1 MFASAKSLFSIL
13 GAALCLRLFAEEP
26 PPDRLIWDG
35 KTYQIEGYVYPFEK
49 VGAGGSFGLAGKSFS
64 NSCARNVYV
73 FAIEGGRLV
82 CKKLLERT
90 AGGEVEIG
98 QKEIGGG
105 IFCDWFSAKNIGLR
119 EMRSGGDRFFIGEK
133 SYVLD
138 VEKGAAQVRL
148 VREMPELRMSYADKE
163 RRAGVVYDDVR
174 DDWSGCF
181 ELGHFCL
188 QPNRMEYSGF
198 ADLGVASDIL
208 RLKRVKTRGFVS
220 SYFKSRR
227 GTVYLKLNLP
237 PTRTSGY
244 CYASFVCADFF
255 DFEGDAVEI
264 EVENPLTL
272 SQRVVAIRA
281 LTKGESVHNP
291 RGKTY
296 VPSFDANRAFLR
308 GLKKLY
314 PEVSSANIDARKL
327 SAKMSAGYG
336 GFSLAAKYCGG
347 EGRRAYESV
356 SVGVSD
362 VSEFD
367 YAFRYPD
374 FDLKNAA
381 FSVVFR
387 FTSKD
392 FSDIENWRFPK
403 RVKLGGVD
411 CWDFDKERNAAFR
424 FATSPLAGIEKIA
437 GEMGDLDALE
447 TLSFLLSSNAQATTS
462 GAERLRV
469 AAVRAGRVDF
479 KKYPDYAAMLVEFGA
494 GRAVA
499 KIFAERLA
507 DFLGFDCGFNA
518 AFVDSKDF
526 DNPKKCREIS
536 IRLNSEISKAR
547 YKYKGK

>member
-1 MFASAKSLFSIL
+1 MFSSAKKLFFL
-13 GAALCLRLFAEEP
+13 AGAALCLRLFAEEP

-49 VGAGGSFGLAGKSFS
+49 VGAGGRFGLVGKSFS

-90 AGGEVEIG
+90 ADGEVEIG

-198 ADLGVASDIL
+198 ADLDVASDIL

-227 GTVYLKLNLP
+227 GTVYLNLNLP

-255 DFEGDAVEI
+255 DFEGDAVEVEI
-264 EVENPLTL
+264 ENPLTL

-336 GFSLAAKYCGG
+336 GFSFAVFYG
-347 EGRRAYESV
+347 ERARRAVDSV

-362 VSEFD
+362 ASEFD

-387 FTSKD
+387 FVPKN

-403 RVKLGGVD
+403 RVKLGGID
-411 CWDFDKERNAAFR
+411 CWSFDGERSAAFR
-424 FATSPLAGIEKIA
+424 FATSPLGNIEKIA
-437 GEMGDLDALE
+437 GEMDDLEVLE
-447 TLSFLLSSNAQATTS
+447 TLSFLLSSNAQSSAS

-469 AAVRAGRVDF
+469 AAMRAGRVDF
-479 KKYPDYAAMLVEFGA
+479 KKYPYYARMLVNFDA

-518 AFVDSKDF
+518 AFIDSEDF
-526 DNPKKCREIS
+526 GNQQKCRAIS
-536 IRLNSEISKAR
+536 RRLNSEISKVR
-547 YKYKGK
+547 YKYKRK

>member
-1 MFASAKSLFSIL
+1 M
-13 GAALCLRLFAEEP
+13 CLPLFAEEP
-26 PPDRLIWDG
+26 PPDRLIWNG

-49 VGAGGSFGLAGKSFS
+49 VGAGGALGGSFS
-64 NSCARNVYV
+64 KSCFRNVYV
-73 FAIEGGRLV
+73 FEIENGRLV
-82 CKKLLERT
+82 CKKLLSRT
-90 AGGEVEIG
+90 ADGEVETR
-98 QKEIGGG
+98 KSEIGGG
-105 IFCDWFSAKNIGLR
+105 IFCGWFSAENVGLR
-119 EMRSGGDRFFIGEK
+119 EMRSGGERFFLEKK
-133 SYVLD
+133 SYALD
-138 VEKGAAQVRL
+138 VEKGAARVRIA
-148 VREMPELRMSYADKE
+148 REMPELRMSYSDSE

-198 ADLGVASDIL
+198 ADLDVASDIL

-281 LTKGESVHNP
+281 LSKGESVHNP

-308 GLKKLY
+308 GVKKLY

-362 VSEFD
+362 ASEFD

-387 FTSKD
+387 FVPKN

-403 RVKLGGVD
+403 RVKLGGID
-411 CWDFDKERNAAFR
+411 CWSFDGERSAAFR
-424 FATSPLAGIEKIA
+424 FATSPLGNIEKIA
-437 GEMGDLDALE
+437 GEMDDLEVLE
-447 TLSFLLSSNAQATTS
+447 TLSFLLSSNAQSSAS

-469 AAVRAGRVDF
+469 AALRAGRVDF
-479 KKYPDYAAMLVEFGA
+479 KKYPDYARMLVNFDA

-518 AFVDSKDF
+518 AFIDSKDF
-526 DNPKKCREIS
+526 DNSQKCRAIS
-536 IRLNSEISKAR
+536 RRLDSEISKAQNR
-547 YKYKGK
+547 CKRK

>member
-119 EMRSGGDRFFIGEK
+119 EMRSGGDRFFIEEK

-198 ADLGVASDIL
+198 ADLDVASDIL

-227 GTVYLKLNLP
+227 GTVYLNLNLP
-237 PTRTSGY
+237 PTRTSGF
-244 CYASFVCADFF
+244 CSASFVCADFF
-255 DFEGDAVEI
+255 DFEGDAVEVEI
-264 EVENPLTL
+264 ENPLTL

-281 LTKGESVHNP
+281 LSKRESVHNP
-291 RGKTY
+291 RGRKY
-296 VPSFDANRAFLR
+296 VPNYETGRVFVAD
-308 GLKKLY
+308 LKKLY
-314 PEVSSANIDARKL
+314 PEISSANIDARKL
-327 SAKMSAGYG
+327 SSKMSAGYG
-336 GFSLAAKYCGG
+336 GFSFAVFYG
-347 EGRRAYESV
+347 ERARRAVDSV

-362 VSEFD
+362 ASEFD

-387 FTSKD
+387 FVPKN

-403 RVKLGGVD
+403 RVKLGGID
-411 CWDFDKERNAAFR
+411 CWSFDKERNAAFR

-447 TLSFLLSSNAQATTS
+447 TLSFLLSSNAQSSAS

-479 KKYPDYAAMLVEFGA
+479 KKYPYYARILVNFDA

-518 AFVDSKDF
+518 AFIDSEDF
-526 DNPKKCREIS
+526 DNQRKCRAIS
-536 IRLNSEISKAR
+536 RRLDSEISKAQNR
-547 YKYKGK
+547 YKRK

>member
-1 MFASAKSLFSIL
+1 M
-13 GAALCLRLFAEEP
+13 
-26 PPDRLIWDG
+26 
-35 KTYQIEGYVYPFEK
+35 YPFEK
-49 VGAGGSFGLAGKSFS
+49 VGAGGALGGSFS
-64 NSCARNVYV
+64 KSCFRNVYV
-73 FAIEGGRLV
+73 FEIENGRLV
-82 CKKLLERT
+82 CKKLLSRT
-90 AGGEVEIG
+90 ADGEVETR
-98 QKEIGGG
+98 KSEIGGG
-105 IFCDWFSAKNIGLR
+105 IFCGWFSAENVGLR
-119 EMRSGGDRFFIGEK
+119 EMRSGGERFFLEKK
-133 SYVLD
+133 SYALD
-138 VEKGAAQVRL
+138 VEKGAARVRIA
-148 VREMPELRMSYADKE
+148 REMPELRMSYSDSE

-198 ADLGVASDIL
+198 ADLDVASDIL

-281 LTKGESVHNP
+281 LSKGESVHNP

-308 GLKKLY
+308 GVKKLY

-362 VSEFD
+362 ASEFD
-367 YAFRYPD
+367 YAFCYPD

-387 FTSKD
+387 FVPKN

-403 RVKLGGVD
+403 RVKLGGID
-411 CWDFDKERNAAFR
+411 CWSFDGERSAAFR
-424 FATSPLAGIEKIA
+424 FATSPLGNIEKIA
-437 GEMGDLDALE
+437 GEMDDLEVLE
-447 TLSFLLSSNAQATTS
+447 TLSFLLSSNAQSSAS

-469 AAVRAGRVDF
+469 AALRAGRVDF
-479 KKYPDYAAMLVEFGA
+479 KKYPDYARMLVNFDA

-518 AFVDSKDF
+518 AFIDSKDF
-526 DNPKKCREIS
+526 DNSQKCRAIS
-536 IRLNSEISKAR
+536 RRLDSEISKAQNR
-547 YKYKGK
+547 CKRK

>member
-1 MFASAKSLFSIL
+1 MFASAKSFFSIL
-13 GAALCLRLFAEEP
+13 GAALCLPLFAEEP
-26 PPDRLIWDG
+26 PPDRLIWNG

-49 VGAGGSFGLAGKSFS
+49 VGASGRFGVVGSSFS

-73 FAIEGGRLV
+73 FAIENGRLV

-105 IFCDWFSAKNIGLR
+105 IFCDWFSAKNVGLR
-119 EMRSGGDRFFIGEK
+119 EMRSGGERFLLAEK

-138 VEKGAAQVRL
+138 VEKGSAQVRL
-148 VREMPELRMSYADKE
+148 AREMLELRMSYADKE
-163 RRAGVVYDDVR
+163 RRTGADYDPAR

-188 QPNRMEYSGF
+188 RPFRMENSGF
-198 ADLGVASDIL
+198 ADLDVARDIL
-208 RLKRVKTRGFVS
+208 SRKRAKTRGFVS

-237 PTRTSGY
+237 PTRTSGH
-244 CYASFVCADFF
+244 CSASFVCADFF
-255 DFEGDAVEI
+255 DFEGDAVEV
-264 EVENPLTL
+264 EVENPLTF

-281 LTKGESVHNP
+281 LSKRESVHNP

-296 VPSFDANRAFLR
+296 VPNFETSRAFLR
-308 GLKKLY
+308 GVKNLY
-314 PEVSSANIDARKL
+314 PEISPANIDARKL

-336 GFSLAAKYCGG
+336 GFSLAVKYPAQAQP
-347 EGRRAYESV
+347 RACESV

-362 VSEFD
+362 ASEFD
-367 YAFRYPD
+367 YAFHYPD

-387 FTSKD
+387 FVSKN

-403 RVKLGGVD
+403 RAKLGGVD
-411 CWDFDKERNAAFR
+411 CWDFGKERNAAFR

-437 GEMGDLDALE
+437 CEMGDLDALE
-447 TLSFLLSSNAQATTS
+447 TLSFLLSSNAQATAS

-469 AAVRAGRVDF
+469 AAVRAGRIDF

-518 AFVDSKDF
+518 AFIDSKDF
-526 DNPKKCREIS
+526 DNPQKCREIS

-547 YKYKGK
+547 YKYKRK